1 MIKYENECCDCAV
14 PAYPCMGEFC
24 PNRNVP
30 HYYCD
35 KCKSEEDVLY
45 EYENLQLC
53 ECCLLETVPKIE
65 SD

>member
-1 MIKYENECCDCAV
+1 MIKYENDCVCCYTELGCLGKDC
-14 PAYPCMGEFC
+14 PYI
-24 PNRNVP
+24 NVP

-53 ECCLLETVPKIE
+53 ACCLLETVPKIE